1 MSDARTARQ
10 AHTVAMPSF
19 TARQHA
25 HIAIV
30 ATALAYAAALA
41 TLARMPGGSV
51 VEPLFALGVLG
62 GAMPLL
68 AWAFTRRP
76 RPLPT
81 TWTSSVRIAPTL
93 LYLLAFSL
101 LVLGWG
107 FGALK
112 AQWPDEPMQS
122 VAELIVKLTTMAA
135 LPALLFLQEDRQRPR
150 LATSRLIATLVA
162 MAAAFL
168 VFQAVFGRGLKTLGE
183 LAPSTATLLWAV
195 PACLLWQ
202 IVEAGLCEEVLF
214 RRLLQQRLAD
224 ATRSNVA
231 GVLWASL
238 LFGLA
243 HAPGLYLRGA
253 SLLEGVTQ
261 PTPAWAMAYSIA
273 IIAPTGIVFG
283 VLWART
289 RSLWLIVVLHGI
301 VDLLPQLSP
310 FIHAWR

>member
-1 MSDARTARQ
+1 MSGARADRAGQ
-10 AHTVAMPSF
+10 TVAMPTLS
-19 TARQHA
+19 ARQHA
-25 HIAIV
+25 RVAIV
-30 ATALAYAAALA
+30 ATALLYAAAA
-41 TLARMPGGSV
+41 IVLARMPGGSAA
-51 VEPLFALGVLG
+51 EPLFLLGIMG

-68 AWAFTRRP
+68 AWALTRRP
-76 RPLPT
+76 RPLHGTPAT
-81 TWTSSVRIAPTL
+81 RPRLAPTL

-122 VAELIVKLTTMAA
+122 IAELIVKLTTMAA
-135 LPALLFLQEDRQRPR
+135 LPALLFLQNDRQRPR
-150 LATSRLIATLVA
+150 FSTSRLVWTLLG

-168 VFQAVFGRGLKTLGE
+168 AFQAVFGRGLKTLGE
-183 LAPSTATLLWAV
+183 LAPSTTTLLWAV

-202 IVEAGLCEEVLF
+202 IVEAGLCEELLF

-253 SLLEGVTQ
+253 HLLEGVAQ
-261 PTPAWAMAYSIA
+261 PTPLWAAAYSIA
-273 IIAPTGIVFG
+273 IVAPVGIAFG
-283 VLWART
+283 TLWART

-310 FIHAWR
+310 FIQTWR

>member
-1 MSDARTARQ
+1 MSRFSASRHAR
-10 AHTVAMPSF
+10 
-19 TARQHA
+19 
-25 HIAIV
+25 IAIV
-30 ATALAYAAALA
+30 ATAAFYAAAVA
-41 TLARMPGGSV
+41 TLARMPEGSV
-51 VEPLFALGVLG
+51 AEPLFLLGVMG
-62 GAMPLL
+62 VAMPLL
-68 AWAFTRRP
+68 VWALTRRP
-76 RPLPT
+76 RPLQNTLSPPP
-81 TWTSSVRIAPTL
+81 RIAPTL
-93 LYLLAFSL
+93 LYVLAFSL

-107 FGALK
+107 FSALK

-135 LPALLFLQEDRQRPR
+135 LPALLFLQDDRQRPR
-150 LATSRLIATLVA
+150 FATTRLVWVLLATA
-162 MAAAFL
+162 MAFL
-168 VFQAVFGRGLKTLGE
+168 AFQAVFGRGLKTLGE
-183 LAPSTATLLWAV
+183 LAPSSATLLWAV

-202 IVEAGLCEEVLF
+202 IVEAGLCEELLF

-253 SLLEGVTQ
+253 HLLEGVAQ
-261 PTPAWAMAYSIA
+261 PTPLWATAYSIA
-273 IIAPTGIVFG
+273 IVAPTGIAFG
-283 VLWART
+283 VLWMRT

-310 FIHAWR
+310 FIQAWR